1 MKRNTFLI
9 IVFFSMATLAAQA
22 QPFTPT
28 PEFQH
33 LAMQSQLI
41 MQNGQNYQGTIY
53 EPFDNT
59 APSDQSGYGPNRAKG
74 KPGVRKDTGDDW
86 NPDDFILGPDT
97 PPGQQ
102 YPIGEP
108 WVLAAFAMVF
118 AAVVWMKR
126 RKGER
131 MKG

>member
-59 APSDQSGYGPNRAKG
+59 APSEYNAEG
-74 KPGVRKDTGDDW
+74 KPRGGGVRRFPQR
-86 NPDDFILGPDT
+86 PDINIGESPV
-97 PPGQQ
+97 
-102 YPIGEP
+102 GEP
-108 WVLAAFAMVF
+108 WVLAAFALVF
-118 AAVVWMKR
+118 AAVVWMRR
-126 RKGER
+126 RKIA
-131 MKG
+131 KK

>member
-74 KPGVRKDTGDDW
+74 KDRPG
-86 NPDDFILGPDT
+86 NPRTYIGGPEA
-97 PPGQQ
+97 GQG
-102 YPIGEP
+102 PCPVGEP
-108 WVLAAFAMVF
+108 WVLAVFAMVF